1 MQTTVLTFKESGTR
15 APLDP
20 RTSLYAIVVISMI
33 MIGGCLSGVEY
44 WLRFGCCIL
53 PFVLLLF
60 MRNVRFASLYFA
72 LYAFAML
79 MEGTLI
85 QLTDGILNLILVI
98 LAGLISR
105 FLAPMAMGYCMMQYT
120 TVSEFITAMERMH
133 VPQTITIPLSVMFRF
148 FPTISEENSAITE
161 AMRMRQVSGTRRGLM
176 KRMEY
181 ELVPVMMSTVRI
193 ADELSQASLTKRTWR
208 QCEAQSYL
216 RGRTACTGLS
226 SSDSFDSSIGAVY
239 GVLTMIEIKKCIL
252 CVSCQ

>member
-20 RTSLYAIVVISMI
+20 RTSLYAIVVI
-33 MIGGCLSGVEY
+33 MIGGSLTGVEY
-44 WLRFGCCIL
+44 WLRLGCCVL
-53 PFVLLLF
+53 PLILLLAMKNF
-60 MRNVRFASLYFA
+60 RFAAVYFV

-79 MEGTLI
+79 MEGTVI
-85 QLTDGILNLILVI
+85 QLTDGVINLILVI

-105 FLAPMAMGYCMMQYT
+105 FLAPMTMGYCMMQFT

-193 ADELSQASLTKRTWR
+193 ADELSQASLTKGLGGNVKRSHI
-208 QCEAQSYL
+208 CEVGLRVQDYL
-216 RGRTACTGLS
+216 LLILLTAALVL
-226 SSDSFDSSIGAVY
+226 FMVY
-239 GVLTMIEIKKCIL
+239 
-252 CVSCQ
+252 

>member
-33 MIGGCLSGVEY
+33 MIGGSLTGVEY
-44 WLRFGCCIL
+44 WLRLGCCVL
-53 PFVLLLF
+53 PLILLLAMKNF
-60 MRNVRFASLYFA
+60 RFAAVY
-72 LYAFAML
+72 FAML
-79 MEGTLI
+79 MEGTVI
-85 QLTDGILNLILVI
+85 QLTDGVINLILVI

-105 FLAPMAMGYCMMQYT
+105 FLAPMTMGYCMMQFT

-193 ADELSQASLTKRTWR
+193 ADELSQASLTKGLGGNVKRSHI
-208 QCEAQSYL
+208 CEVGLRVQDYL
-216 RGRTACTGLS
+216 LLILLTAALVL
-226 SSDSFDSSIGAVY
+226 FMVY
-239 GVLTMIEIKKCIL
+239 
-252 CVSCQ
+252 

>member
-181 ELVPVMMSTVRI
+181 ELVPVMMSTVRT
-193 ADELSQASLTKRTWR
+193 ADELSQASLTKGLGGNVKRSHI
-208 QCEAQSYL
+208 CEVGLRVQDYL
-216 RGRTACTGLS
+216 LLILLTAALVL
-226 SSDSFDSSIGAVY
+226 FMVY
-239 GVLTMIEIKKCIL
+239 
-252 CVSCQ
+252 